1 MALSVSEQLTQLDAA
16 RQLVLADSGL
26 YPQIVQGILPIVGAN
41 ARLELRRWGADF
53 LAETFA
59 SPLLGSQEKERL
71 SIVILKTLRELL
83 ENPGEDNNVVKSVIQ
98 AAASIY
104 ALVFQYIISNPQDSA
119 TWDRMSA
126 IKSNVFRRWD
136 TAPGG
141 IRVCCIKFVQRVVQ
155 VQTPGEIADP
165 RRPEQYEVSLALVPR
180 DHPLVPRSRL
190 EPEALG
196 LLDRLIN
203 VFHEETS
210 DPILVN
216 ATLNC
221 LGTLIRTRPNAANK
235 IINALLNFNPLKQAN
250 TPMTPKTRVQ
260 IKSMEKTTRMVL
272 LNVLRRNENA
282 PFAVRIRQYIDRL
295 TQARFDVFDEGNRKR
310 TLPSEPTDGLDS
322 AKRMRLGAE
331 LPERSGP
338 PPLPPGPVSHAQL
351 FTLTGDRALTSFD
364 VTQLPIDL
372 IVRITIPMLHRVEQP
387 AVDAAVNAVRSR
399 FLAVKKNQAAQAQAP
414 AQPLGEDEED
424 YEPDFEPTEEQ
435 TLNQVSNLPPE
446 EPLQIPSDLALGP
459 FKLPQPPP
467 LTAAE
472 TEQIGKGT
480 ISRVF
485 SMMSV
490 LEESSAAKRQKP
502 GLNRLAGSKY
512 DRDAWMTVI
521 TRLATRASAGLDEDE
536 EDTTDNEKDGS
547 KGAIARQTPTPS
559 LSDGIRETLW
569 KYIIED
575 FRARIP
581 IAISWLNEE
590 WFNDRIQFLN
600 HDRQDI
606 GKRQPRQHYEKWM
619 LKILDSIL
627 PFLDAKDKVLI
638 RFLSE
643 IPALDKR
650 VLDRVKGLARDPE
663 RVTLAVNALYYLTL
677 VRPPVRETCI
687 DALEDLWR
695 SLLVL
700 SRTSANIPLLSDD
713 DAKAP
718 AAKLLKKLRPEV
730 LKEASPKAE
739 PPPPAEGIASRP
751 PNGGKEDLPLASVKD
766 EGIEAP
772 PNAVAAAG

>member
-1 MALSVSEQLTQLDAA
+1 
-16 RQLVLADSGL
+16 
-26 YPQIVQGILPIVGAN
+26 
-41 ARLELRRWGADF
+41 
-53 LAETFA
+53 
-59 SPLLGSQEKERL
+59 
-71 SIVILKTLRELL
+71 
-83 ENPGEDNNVVKSVIQ
+83 
-98 AAASIY
+98 
-104 ALVFQYIISNPQDSA
+104 
-119 TWDRMSA
+119 
-126 IKSNVFRRWD
+126 
-136 TAPGG
+136 
-141 IRVCCIKFVQRVVQ
+141 
-155 VQTPGEIADP
+155 
-165 RRPEQYEVSLALVPR
+165 
-180 DHPLVPRSRL
+180 
-190 EPEALG
+190 
-196 LLDRLIN
+196 
-203 VFHEETS
+203 
-210 DPILVN
+210 
-216 ATLNC
+216 
-221 LGTLIRTRPNAANK
+221 
-235 IINALLNFNPLKQAN
+235 
-250 TPMTPKTRVQ
+250 
-260 IKSMEKTTRMVL
+260 
-272 LNVLRRNENA
+272 
-282 PFAVRIRQYIDRL
+282 
-295 TQARFDVFDEGNRKR
+295 
-310 TLPSEPTDGLDS
+310 
-322 AKRMRLGAE
+322 MRLGAE

-663 RVTLAVNALYYLTL
+663 RVTLAVNAL
-677 VRPPVRETCI
+677 
-687 DALEDLWR
+687 
-695 SLLVL
+695 
-700 SRTSANIPLLSDD
+700 
-713 DAKAP
+713 
-718 AAKLLKKLRPEV
+718 
-730 LKEASPKAE
+730 
-739 PPPPAEGIASRP
+739 
-751 PNGGKEDLPLASVKD
+751 
-766 EGIEAP
+766 
-772 PNAVAAAG
+772 